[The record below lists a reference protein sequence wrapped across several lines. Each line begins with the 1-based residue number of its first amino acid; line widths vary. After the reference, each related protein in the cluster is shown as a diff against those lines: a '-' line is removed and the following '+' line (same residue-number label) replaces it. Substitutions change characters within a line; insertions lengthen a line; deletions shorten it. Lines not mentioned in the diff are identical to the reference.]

1 MEYLVIVFKE
11 IKCVWEEMF
20 GNFSCEKEFCG
31 DYVKY
36 LIVMG
41 FFFMIR
47 IFECFFLGMFDFFG
61 NSY

>member
-11 IKCVWEEMF
+11 IKCVWENMF

-36 LIVMG
+36 LIVMVVNFCCG
-41 FFFMIR
+41 F
-47 IFECFFLGMFDFFG
+47 
-61 NSY
+61 

>member
-36 LIVMG
+36 LIVMVMNFCCG
-41 FFFMIR
+41 FWIKY
-47 IFECFFLGMFDFFG
+47 LVG
-61 NSY
+61 NRDDG